1 MEGAAGFYEGAVARA
16 MIQSVNAAGGV
27 WQFSD
32 LRNYRVVEREPIR
45 ISFRGA
51 RITTAAL
58 PSAGGVALTQALGML
73 EHVKLDGVLDSQSAH
88 LISEV
93 LRRVFR
99 DRQYLGDPDHVK

>member
-51 RITTAAL
+51 RITTATL